1 MKKYKLKKLLCGM
14 CFVIFWGGS
23 WQTVPVM
30 ADILPQSS
38 TEIITEESLAG
49 LSDWELRAAR
59 YEITA
64 RHGKEVYSQDM
75 KEYFESQD
83 WYQPSEE
90 YDASELSDIEQANI
104 DTLHAC
110 ELARKQAAA
119 TAQFEENQRISSQGD
134 VQVMSSSWV
143 YMESPLYAEDL
154 AGKWVYE
161 PDPYYPH
168 IFEVYEEDGNLYYEY
183 YIISPGN
190 SNGIGI
196 AKEYTKWGQW
206 HGLLKL
212 NEENGWI
219 DCYNDEQEDSGIFR
233 SLQYDVMSD
242 TIVETSMD
250 EYREQFSRN
259 DGYEYQLPD
268 SIDDVV
274 H

>member
-1 MKKYKLKKLLCGM
+1 MKKKIMQLTALIMTFGM
-14 CFVIFWGGS
+14 VS
-23 WQTVPVM
+23 PVSVM
-30 ADILPQSS
+30 ADILTQSS
-38 TEIITEESLAG
+38 AEIITEESLAG

-75 KEYFESQD
+75 KEHFGSQD

-90 YDASELSDIEQANI
+90 YDASVLSEIEQANI
-104 DTLHAC
+104 DMLHAC

-119 TAQFEENQRISSQGD
+119 TAQFEENQRISAQGD

-154 AGKWVYE
+154 VGKWVYE

-168 IFEVYEEDGNLYYEY
+168 IFEVYEEDGNFYYEY
-183 YIISPGN
+183 YTISPGN

-206 HGLLKL
+206 NGLLKL

-242 TIVETSMD
+242 TIVETSMAD
-250 EYREQFSRN
+250 CREQFSKN
-259 DGYEYQLPD
+259 DEYEYQLPG